1 MKRVLI
7 TIFTFI
13 TMHASSQ
20 TEADIRKHYNEVNE
34 QIKESIEQGFEGPL
48 YQNQLVINKNGRSWP
63 AVGNYSDTVNFWY
76 DDPPDHLP
84 ESERN
89 PKGVLLKVTN
99 SRLASGFR
107 AIEEYLYKD
116 GKLLFYY
123 SFEAEEGKKWETRV
137 WFNNKG
143 AMIKSSVRAD
153 DRELSSKELLTT
165 EYKDFKPKPLSI
177 LANAKKFQE
186 LFLKSM

>member
-1 MKRVLI
+1 
-7 TIFTFI
+7 
-13 TMHASSQ
+13 MHASSQ

-48 YQNQLVINKNGRSWP
+48 YQNQFVINKNGRSWP

-84 ESERN
+84 ASERN

-137 WFNNKG
+137 WFNKKG
-143 AMIKSSVRAD
+143 VAFKLLVKEND
-153 DRELSSKELLTT
+153 KELSAKELASAA
-165 EYKDFKPKPLSI
+165 YSDQKHNAAGIMK
-177 LANAKKFQE
+177 NAKNYQL
-186 LFLKSM
+186 LFLQSF